1 MYRCTLVGRIRALH
15 VVKRLVSF
23 EFLLIGTVT
32 VEKDEFPRH
41 GTTVE
46 VLSRLKPAF
55 VKDGTGTVTAGN
67 ASVPLRRTATT
78 PSVSSPVAKHNQA
91 VS

>member
-1 MYRCTLVGRIRALH
+1 M
-15 VVKRLVSF
+15 VKCFVLF
-23 EFLLIGTVT
+23 EFLLIGTVI

-55 VKDGTGTVTAGN
+55 IKDGTGTVTAGN
-67 ASVPLRRTATT
+67 ASGPPRCAVQPR
-78 PSVSSPVAKHNQA
+78 QA
-91 VS
+91 